1 MGHRLRALFKMEP
14 AFITD
19 LANQSAA
26 VILTV
31 LGLYLFKVVV
41 NDMKHD
47 VEKARSIME
56 DIQKSI
62 ARIADILERQER
74 RSGENGR

>member
-1 MGHRLRALFKMEP
+1 MEP

-56 DIQKSI
+56 DMQKNIS
-62 ARIADILERQER
+62 RIADILERQER

>member
-1 MGHRLRALFKMEP
+1 MDPG
-14 AFITD
+14 FITD
-19 LANQSAA
+19 LANQSTA

-56 DIQKSI
+56 DIQRSMAK
-62 ARIADILERQER
+62 IADILERQER

>member
-1 MGHRLRALFKMEP
+1 MDP
-14 AFITD
+14 VFITD

-62 ARIADILERQER
+62 AKIADILERQER

>member
-1 MGHRLRALFKMEP
+1 MEP

-62 ARIADILERQER
+62 ARIAEILERQER

>member
-1 MGHRLRALFKMEP
+1 MEP
-14 AFITD
+14 TFITD

-47 VEKARSIME
+47 VEAARSIME
-56 DIQKSI
+56 DMQKNI
-62 ARIADILERQER
+62 ARIADMMERQER

>member
-1 MGHRLRALFKMEP
+1 MEP
-14 AFITD
+14 AFITS

-47 VEKARSIME
+47 VEAARSIME

-62 ARIADILERQER
+62 SRIADMMERQER